1 MELLKER
8 IRQEG
13 RVEENCILK
22 VDNFLNHQI
31 DVGLFLDLGQEFKKR
46 FANKKVD
53 KILTIESSGI
63 GVAFAAAIAFGN
75 LPVVF
80 AKKKDGT
87 FSNPNAYICKVYS
100 YTKDKEYEI
109 MVDKRY
115 ISPGENILILDDFL
129 ANGHA
134 ASGLANIIEQGQAH
148 LAGVGAVIEK
158 GFQNGRRNLQEKGIQ
173 VESLVIVKEFC
184 DNKVVFDQQD

>member
-31 DVGLFLDLGQEFKKR
+31 DVGLFLDMGKEFKKR
-46 FANKKVD
+46 FADKKID
-53 KILTIESSGI
+53 KILTIEASGI

-80 AKKKDGT
+80 AKKKDGN
-87 FSNPNAYICKVYS
+87 FKNPNAYICKVYS

-115 ISPGENILILDDFL
+115 INPGENILVLDDFL
-129 ANGHA
+129 ANGNA
-134 ASGLANIIEQGQAH
+134 AAGLADIINQGQAQ

-158 GFQNGRRNLQEKGIQ
+158 GFQNGRQSLEKKGIQ

-184 DNKVVFDQQD
+184 DNKVVFDQ